1 MFDISGALLGLL
13 MVWPLML
20 AIAVATR
27 LTDPGPV
34 FYSQSRIGRGG
45 RAFACWKFR
54 TMAVDSHLWFTHYL
68 EMNPE
73 AACEWAEHAKLRD
86 DPRVTRIGR
95 FLRRSSLDELP
106 QLFNILMGDMS
117 FVGPRP
123 VIADELVRYGTG
135 ARAYLRT
142 RPGLTGLWQVSGRND
157 VPYRRRIAMD
167 RRYVARWSMLL
178 DFAILLRT
186 ARVVVRGTG
195 Y

>member
-1 MFDISGALLGLL
+1 
-13 MVWPLML
+13 
-20 AIAVATR
+20 
-27 LTDPGPV
+27 
-34 FYSQSRIGRGG
+34 
-45 RAFACWKFR
+45 
-54 TMAVDSHLWFTHYL
+54 
-68 EMNPE
+68 MNPE